1 MSRGIVFC
9 TELYG
14 GTLMVLSPDTLRRLT
29 SSRYLG
35 PLTVAL
41 AVSGLAVNEI
51 GYQSLERLSEHNAI
65 ILEARALADQVRLT
79 ALMME
84 AAKRGFIITE
94 RETFLE
100 PYTEMS
106 RQFEPLL
113 ARVKAMS
120 QRYPEQR
127 ERLEALAE
135 AARRKKSEME
145 EVLRRFQAGNR
156 QSAVELTLTEIG
168 RENMVRISEIA
179 DEIRSQETAAYN
191 HVQQLRGRVRFWNRI
206 GITGLVLLGVAAV
219 FAVLRLNRER
229 EKERARYVLEL
240 RAERDNLEVQV
251 DRRTRELTH
260 LAQHL
265 QRVRE
270 EERGHLARDLH
281 DELGGL
287 LTAAKLDVAR
297 VKRQVDGA
305 GAEVAERIQRLSQTL
320 DAGIALKR
328 RIIEDLRPSSLDNLG
343 LQRTLEIQCAEFAQR
358 SEIRVQTEISDLKLD
373 PERALAVYR
382 VVQEA
387 LTNVAKYAQA
397 SEVRVRL
404 QRDEEQARLRV
415 QDNGRGFD
423 PNHVRPGSH
432 GLAGMRFSMRSCGG
446 DLVLRSGPGQGTTI
460 EATLPV

>member
-1 MSRGIVFC
+1 MFC

-14 GTLMVLSPDTLRRLT
+14 GTLMILSPDTVRRLT
-29 SSRYLG
+29 SGRYLG

-51 GYQSLERLSEHNAI
+51 GYQSLERLSEQNAI
-65 ILEARALADQVRLT
+65 ILEARTLADQVRLT

-84 AAKRGFIITE
+84 SAKRGYILTE
-94 RETFLE
+94 RDVYLE

-120 QRYPEQR
+120 QRYSEQR

-145 EVLRRFQAGNR
+145 EVLRRFQSGNR
-156 QSAVELTLTEIG
+156 QSAMDLTLTEIG
-168 RENMVRISEIA
+168 RENMVRISEIV

-206 GITGLVLLGVAAV
+206 GITGLVLLGVVAV

-229 EKERARYVLEL
+229 ENERARYVLEL

-270 EERGHLARDLH
+270 EERGHLARELH

-343 LQRTLEIQCAEFAQR
+343 LQRTLEMQCAAFAQR
-358 SEIRVQTEISDLKLD
+358 SEVRVQTEISDLKLD

-397 SEVRVRL
+397 KEVRVLL
-404 QRDEEQARLRV
+404 QRVGERARLCV
-415 QDNGRGFD
+415 QDDGRGFD
-423 PNHVRPGSH
+423 PKLVREGSH
-432 GLAGMRFSMRSCGG
+432 GLAGMRFRLRSYGG
-446 DLVLRSGPGQGTTI
+446 DLFLHSAPGQGTTI
-460 EATLPV
+460 EATLPIEP

>member
-1 MSRGIVFC
+1 MFC

-35 PLTVAL
+35 PLTVVL

-397 SEVRVRL
+397 KEVRVLL
-404 QRDEEQARLRV
+404 QRVGERARLRV
-415 QDNGRGFD
+415 QDDGRGFD
-423 PNHVRPGSH
+423 PKLVRDGSH
-432 GLAGMRFSMRSCGG
+432 GLAGMRFRLRSYGG
-446 DLVLRSGPGQGTTI
+446 DLVLHSAPGQGTTI
-460 EATLPV
+460 EATLPVEP